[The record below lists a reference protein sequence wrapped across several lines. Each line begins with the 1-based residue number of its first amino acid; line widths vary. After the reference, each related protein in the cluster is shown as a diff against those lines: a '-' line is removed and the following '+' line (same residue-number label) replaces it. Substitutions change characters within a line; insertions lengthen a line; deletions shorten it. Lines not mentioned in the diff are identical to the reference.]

1 MLRLCFCD
9 ALYNSRFS
17 KGALETGALTLIEW
31 ITCWGN
37 YKHGAGI
44 YIRHPVEK
52 CTALMALSERWS
64 NKISSVYTTYFI
76 KVSALLHSDSLKAIS
91 SISKRAP
98 KTFYFVDTD
107 FCLTPVW
114 WKFLPSDL
122 IFTQIGERRCRVEAG
137 VQVIVVF
144 GFFLNNKSRS
154 CKHKA
159 S

>member
-31 ITCWGN
+31 ITCCGN
-37 YKHGAGI
+37 YKHRAGI

-52 CTALMALSERWS
+52 CTMLMALSERWS
-64 NKISSVYTTYFI
+64 NKISFVYTTYFI

-91 SISKRAP
+91 SIFKKSSQTLRILISAW
-98 KTFYFVDTD
+98 
-107 FCLTPVW
+107 LLSGEN
-114 WKFLPSDL
+114 FLSDL
-122 IFTQIGERRCRVEAG
+122 IFTQIGERRCSVGHRFCWFFF
-137 VQVIVVF
+137 VF
-144 GFFLNNKSRS
+144 FNNKSRS